1 MARLEQCRGS
11 RALQH
16 ARMLD
21 YVLQHYVAL
30 RRLPAMKQG
39 CFACKRLLEHLLLES
54 AHILSVVPD
63 APLAPLGYAGG
74 GDHAS
79 RAGLH
84 ACSDDF
90 AAGAKNETAAVGAG
104 DSSVGDKSAS
114 VGAENAFLGD
124 GQGRGGL
131 AVTGQIGIDVAENMF
146 SLWHTSR
153 HPIS

>member
-1 MARLEQCRGS
+1 MAQLEQCRGS

-54 AHILSVVPD
+54 AHILSVVPN
-63 APLAPLGYAGG
+63 ASPAALGCAGG

-84 ACSDDF
+84 ACSNDF
-90 AAGAKNETAAVGAG
+90 ARGAKSENAAVLAG
-104 DSSVGDKSAS
+104 NGSVGDNSAS
-114 VGAENAFLGD
+114 VGAENASLGG
-124 GQGRGGL
+124 GQGREGL
-131 AVTGQIGIDVAENMF
+131 AVTGQIGIDVAENVF
-146 SLWHTSR
+146 SPWHTSR